1 MFTRE
6 TCLCK
11 GLVRSCNSS
20 SFKRNMN
27 HLTHFTSI
35 NLSETYGKEYILT
48 FNQITNNMS
57 ETYVLFGCSPIK
69 MF

>member
-35 NLSETYGKEYILT
+35 NLSETYGGKNI
-48 FNQITNNMS
+48 S
-57 ETYVLFGCSPIK
+57 SHVIK
-69 MF
+69 

>member
-35 NLSETYGKEYILT
+35 NLSETYGGKNI
-48 FNQITNNMS
+48 S
-57 ETYVLFGCSPIK
+57 SRDETTTE
-69 MF
+69 